1 MNNIDQSLHNRP
13 PPAFRGGI
21 IADTMGSGKS
31 LTMISLITH
40 NVSFQNLDA
49 NIYNSGPTRTTL
61 LVVPATGKHLY
72 AHPITK
78 LKLTKRS
85 FKSLEDRV
93 F

>member
-1 MNNIDQSLHNRP
+1 MNNIDQSLHDGP

-40 NVSFQNLDA
+40 NVCFQNIDVNL
-49 NIYNSGPTRTTL
+49 YNSGTTRTTL

-72 AHPITK
+72 ALPISK

-85 FKSLEDRV
+85 IKSLEDRV